1 MAQEAAIRTAQEAET
16 KPSRSP
22 TPRQSVAPA
31 TRSGEAISNA
41 MTVDVEDY
49 YQVSAFN
56 STVPRDSWGDYP
68 SRVERNVD
76 AILQMF
82 ADHGAKATFFTLGW
96 VAKRHPELVQRVVAG
111 GHEVASHGFNH
122 VRVHEQSP
130 GAFREDVRRT
140 KAILEDISGT
150 SVVGYRAAS
159 FSITKQ
165 TEWAFEILE
174 AEGYTYSSSVY
185 PIRHDHYGIPDAPR
199 FAYRPA
205 RAARLIEIPV
215 STVAV
220 FGRNLPCGGGGY
232 FRLLPYAASRWA
244 IRRVNRRD
252 RQPSIFYFH
261 PWEIDPEQPRLG
273 GVSLKTRFRHYTNLR
288 LMERKLR
295 GALTDFTWDRM
306 DRVFLNSAARTQ

>member
-1 MAQEAAIRTAQEAET
+1 MAQEAAIRTAQDADSA
-16 KPSRSP
+16 PNGYPPQRRSA
-22 TPRQSVAPA
+22 TPA
-31 TRSGEAISNA
+31 TGSGSAIANA
-41 MTVDVEDY
+41 MSVDVEDY
-49 YQVSAFN
+49 YQVSAFD
-56 STVPRDSWGDYP
+56 STVQRDNWGDYP

-96 VAKRHPELVQRVVAG
+96 VAKRHPELVRRIVAG
-111 GHEVASHGFNH
+111 GHEMASHGFNH

-130 GAFREDVRRT
+130 DAFREDVRTT
-140 KAILEDISGT
+140 KALLEDVSGAP
-150 SVVGYRAAS
+150 VAGYRAAS

-165 TEWAFEILE
+165 TEWAFAALE

-215 STVAV
+215 STVTV

-244 IRRVNRRD
+244 IRRLNRRD

-261 PWEIDPEQPRLG
+261 PWEIDPEQPRFDG
-273 GVSLKTRFRHYTNLR
+273 ISLKTRIRHYTNLNR
-288 LMERKLR
+288 MERKLR
-295 GALTDFTWDRM
+295 AALTDFTWDRM
-306 DRVFLNSAARTQ
+306 DRVFLNNVARAR